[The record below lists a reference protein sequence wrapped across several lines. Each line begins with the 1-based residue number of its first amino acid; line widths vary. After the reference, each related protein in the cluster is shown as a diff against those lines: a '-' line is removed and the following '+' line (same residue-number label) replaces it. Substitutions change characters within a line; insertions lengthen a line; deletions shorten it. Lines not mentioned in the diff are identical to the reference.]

1 MILDASP
8 SLAAFKRAA
17 PFEFVVVVVVA
28 VDDDVDGE
36 DEKRD
41 ILLELHRL
49 KGDKRTEL
57 RDELEIRLNQA
68 SNCVFDF
75 A

>member
-17 PFEFVVVVVVA
+17 PFGFVVVVVV
-28 VDDDVDGE
+28 VIVEEVE

-41 ILLELHRL
+41 MLLYLHRPGCL
-49 KGDKRTEL
+49 AVCK
-57 RDELEIRLNQA
+57 
-68 SNCVFDF
+68 
-75 A
+75 